1 MPHNNLSKENY
12 LIALFL
18 GLLAFGVCT
27 LQISDGHNWRGDF
40 AAYISQAIALMQGS
54 VDEYVAQN
62 ALMMDKSDW
71 VVGPHSAPW
80 GFPLMLAPIYKI
92 FGFNLWAFKCL
103 TMALYAL
110 FVGVFYLF
118 CIKRLPKIYAIFA
131 TLFFALNP
139 HLTLFS
145 ASEIVCDIPFLLVSF
160 IALVILAKLF
170 EKSPTNN
177 GIFIAIIGGIFLLF
191 ATLIRFNGII
201 ILCALLAMH
210 GILALKRIFPS
221 SFKIRARF
229 VSSVESP
236 YSWYIHA
243 IPYIIFALGFA
254 LISFV
259 LSSGTSGY
267 MREFEGV
274 SLAQSIIK
282 NLHNYGVLCFGA
294 FFGNSIVLFALCIP
308 LILLGIATN
317 PRDSMH
323 DSTANFG
330 GDSSDSTASTRD
342 STISR
347 NLSDSTISAESLF
360 FIIFWLGFFA
370 HLVLWPPLQSLRYAY
385 PLLPFMVFFG
395 VCGLKRLCGFKR
407 ILGRIMALLC
417 VVILVNN
424 ALLTLRQFLIIHS
437 DISVDNAYNAN
448 ARDLYRFIRAN
459 TPKDALIISFRPR
472 VIHLNTARWGFAT
485 NNIERIKEADF
496 VLWSEGYDFYKMPSV
511 ESSAFQQR
519 TELIYQNA
527 QFKLFRVIK

>member
-1 MPHNNLSKENY
+1 MPHNNFSKENY

-18 GLLAFGVCT
+18 GLLAFGVCA

-40 AAYISQAIALMQGS
+40 AAYISQAIAITQGS

-110 FVGVFYLF
+110 FVSIFYLF

-170 EKSPTNN
+170 GESPTNN
-177 GIFIAIIGGIFLLF
+177 GIFIAIIGEIFLLF

-221 SFKIRARF
+221 SFKIRAF
-229 VSSVESP
+229 SFISSVESP
-236 YSWYIHA
+236 YSWRIHA

-254 LISFV
+254 LISFA

-274 SLAQSIIK
+274 SIAQSIIK

-294 FFGNSIVLFALCIP
+294 FFGNSIALFALCIP

-323 DSTANFG
+323 DST
-330 GDSSDSTASTRD
+330 
-342 STISR
+342 ISCD
-347 NLSDSTISAESLF
+347 LSDSTISAESLF

-417 VVILVNN
+417 VVILINN

-437 DISVDNAYNAN
+437 DTSVDNAYSAN

-472 VIHLNTARWGFAT
+472 VIHLNTERWGFAT

-511 ESSAFQQR
+511 ESSAFQQK
-519 TELIYQNA
+519 TEMIYQNA